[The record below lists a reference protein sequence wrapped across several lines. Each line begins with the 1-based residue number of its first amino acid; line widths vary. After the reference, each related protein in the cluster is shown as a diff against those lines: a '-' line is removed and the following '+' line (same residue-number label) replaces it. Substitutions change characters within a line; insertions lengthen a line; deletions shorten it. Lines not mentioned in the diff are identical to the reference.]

1 MSEGFQT
8 APRSW
13 PRKFRDAFRGIWVAV
28 STQTS
33 FWVHLAFIV
42 PVVAAGFWWQ
52 IEVWQWCV
60 LVLCMAG
67 VLVAEMLNSALERMA
82 KAVDAKFNPLV
93 RDALDMGSA
102 AVLLAAIA
110 SVILG
115 FLIFL
120 PYLR

>member
-42 PVVAAGFWWQ
+42 PVVAAGLWWQ

-60 LVLCMAG
+60 LVLCMAS

-82 KAVDAKFNPLV
+82 KAVDARFNPLV

-110 SVILG
+110 AVILG